1 MNIFYILDK
10 GISEAKHW
18 SSLANIFLCQIQR
31 ELSDK
36 STEFKSA
43 VWYQPECFIDD
54 YGGLLFGK
62 GKFCDFTK
70 SLNAHF
76 VKFEVYLINGS
87 FEEYNPLVGIEIL
100 ITDRPFQNRE
110 CGK

>member
-43 VWYQPECFIDD
+43 FWYQPECFIDD

-62 GKFCDFTK
+62 GKFCDFIK
-70 SLNAHF
+70 SFNAHF
-76 VKFEVYLINGS
+76 VKFEVHLINGIS
-87 FEEYNPLVGIEIL
+87 EEYTHLAGIEIL
-100 ITDRPFQNRE
+100 ITDRQSHNRE
-110 CGK
+110 FRK